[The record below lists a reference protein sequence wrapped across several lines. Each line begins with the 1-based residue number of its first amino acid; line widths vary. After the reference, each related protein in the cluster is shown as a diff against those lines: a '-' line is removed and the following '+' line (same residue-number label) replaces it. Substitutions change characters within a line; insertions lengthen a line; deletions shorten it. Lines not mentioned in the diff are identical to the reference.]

1 MSRTVRSYNICYCDA
16 ACEISCL
23 RKSGQ
28 LSSASQRSM
37 EAIEALAR
45 EIGVSWVTVQRWIS
59 GRTQPSPLATRRI
72 QELIGEEDTSDS

>member
-1 MSRTVRSYNICYCDA
+1 MSEEVRATVKRLAEIYGSY
-16 ACEISCL
+16 
-23 RKSGQ
+23 
-28 LSSASQRSM
+28 
-37 EAIEALAR
+37 EALAR